1 MYCCRKSEEKGSL
14 SLKEIKRYMKAW
26 GRWARSI
33 LCRGDV
39 PAEEVAQGISQ
50 SRVGV
55 ERRRKCVKKQN
66 REDGEGSIWKG
77 QEDQAELGF
86 VLKVRGSW
94 TGAVGSANNPDGVGL
109 GVRWG

>member
-1 MYCCRKSEEKGSL
+1 MERGSL
-14 SLKEIKRYMKAW
+14 SLKGKKKRYMKAW

-39 PAEEVAQGISQ
+39 PAKEVGQGISE

-55 ERRRKCVKKQN
+55 ERQRKCVKKQN

-77 QEDQAELGF
+77 REDQAELGF

-94 TGAVGSANNPDGVGL
+94 TGAVGSANYPDGVGV
-109 GVRWG
+109 GVGVE